1 MDGIGVME
9 PIQLFSDVNF
19 IYSTCNSEPTK
30 KHRAEETNMLDF
42 CIKPIFI
49 NDIKVA
55 IEKIG

>member
-9 PIQLFSDVNF
+9 PIQLFSDVNI

-30 KHRAEETNMLDF
+30 KHRTEETNMLDF

-49 NDIKVA
+49 IDIKVA